1 MEESIVASERS
12 LSKEDLNSLVGYL
25 ITQITEGRD
34 DDGTDYVVIDLYNLE
49 TKLTMVLAINENG
62 EIHLSEP
69 RGRW

>member
-25 ITQITEGRD
+25 ITRIAEGMS
-34 DDGTDYVVIDLYNLE
+34 DDGTDYVVMDLYNIE
-49 TKLTMVLAINENG
+49 TKLTMVLALDENG